1 MTESLIKLYQ
11 AEWCAY
17 CWRVRMKMTELG
29 LTYITV
35 NVPHERA
42 MRSELF
48 SVSGQNGIP
57 TLVDGNIIIA
67 DDEDAIIAY
76 LEGKFGK
83 VSLVTS
89 KGQGR
94 IKGIQ
99 TRSSKACG

>member
-83 VSLVTS
+83 VSLVTR